1 MHRDPVVVAHGLRKR
16 YAGFAPVL
24 RGVDIEVCAGEMVAI
39 MGPSGCGKSTMLH
52 VLGMLHAPDSGTLS
66 ILGQDVLSFSRQQ
79 TADFRR
85 GNVGFIM
92 QASNLFSHST
102 VFENVEFPLIYENV
116 PSAERWPRVIR
127 ALELVRLSARVH
139 YPSNR
144 LSGGEQQRV
153 AIARAMVNNPR
164 ILMADEP
171 TGALDQRTSRLIMEN
186 FRSLCHASGVAL
198 VMVTHDAK
206 MADYCDSVYTLEEGL
221 LVCQKHSVPEISADA
236 GARLLAGPET
246 KIASCLVADN
256 FLKQGACAIRS
267 EAHLLHNEGLLARTA
282 TLAPGSLL
290 GKDMQNYALPMPVR
304 HFGGVRSLSLWGAFF
319 GFGALPRTD
328 SSWKASLPALR
339 PLGRGAWSRAKA
351 RALAAW
357 SLACGVECL
366 YAAGGKEAPFV
377 AWLASRLAGIPFA
390 LEARTTDGW
399 LAACQDADAKGK
411 AWQEAF
417 RTLCRDAVFVRCD
430 TLALAEALAQ
440 AAGPD
445 LAGKIAFVPDIQTLA
460 PMDEETLA
468 AQHREKRV
476 QTHFLCAGEM
486 AARKGYDK
494 VLKAFSRLKALG
506 LEAKLTMAG
515 AGPELKR
522 LRRQAKAL
530 GLAEDVVFPGYVP
543 HENIASLYLD
553 ADVFLAPGIAQAGG
567 PSDGV
572 PSAMAEAMAFY
583 VPVVASDL
591 PGQAWML
598 DGGRAGI
605 LVPQGDEEK
614 LAQAMERLCRDREE
628 RARLG
633 AAGQERASAVARE
646 ASASLAQLFA
656 PLAAR
661 RRQSL

>member
-1 MHRDPVVVAHGLRKR
+1 MNPVVSAHGLRKR

-52 VLGMLHAPDSGTLS
+52 VLGMLHAPDAGTLS
-66 ILGQDVLSFSRQQ
+66 ILGQDVLSFTRQQ

-102 VFENVEFPLIYENV
+102 VFENVEFPLIYEKV

-206 MADYCDSVYTLEEGL
+206 MAEYCDSIYTLEEGL
-221 LVCQKHSVPEISADA
+221 LVCQRHSVPEISADA
-236 GARLLAGPET
+236 GTRLLAGPEIRLAT
-246 KIASCLVADN
+246 CLVADN

-267 EAHLLHNEGLLARTA
+267 EAHLLHNEGLLARTV
-282 TLAPGSLL
+282 TLAPESLL
-290 GKDMQNYALPMPVR
+290 GKDMQNYSLPMPVR
-304 HFGGVRSLSLWGAFF
+304 HFGGARSLALWGAFL
-319 GFGALPRTD
+319 GLAGLPRTD
-328 SSWKASLPALR
+328 GSWKESLSALR
-339 PLGRGAWSRAKA
+339 PLGCGAWCRAKA
-351 RALAAW
+351 KALAKW
-357 SLACGVECL
+357 CLASRVECL
-366 YAAGGKEAPFV
+366 YAAGGKQAPFV
-377 AWLASRLAGIPFA
+377 AWLASRLAGIPYI

-399 LAACQDADAKGK
+399 LAACQNQGAKGK

-417 RTLCRDAVFVRCD
+417 RTLCRDADFVRCD
-430 TLALAEALAQ
+430 TRALADALAA

-445 LAGKIAFVPDIQTLA
+445 LARKIAFAADIQTLA

-468 AQHREKRV
+468 AQHREKRP

-486 AARKGYDK
+486 SSRKGYDL
-494 VLKAFSRLKALG
+494 VLKAFARLKALG
-506 LEAKLTMAG
+506 LEVKLTMAG
-515 AGPELKR
+515 TGPGLKA
-522 LRRQAKAL
+522 LRRQASAL
-530 GLAEDVVFPGYVP
+530 GIAGETSFPGYVP
-543 HENIASLYLD
+543 HENMASLYLD
-553 ADVFLAPGIAQAGG
+553 ADVFLAPGIAPADG

-572 PSAMAEAMAFY
+572 PSALAEAMAFF

-591 PGQAWML
+591 PGQVWML

-605 LVPQGDEEK
+605 LVPQGDEAK
-614 LAQAMERLCRDREE
+614 LAEAMERLCQDREE

-633 AAGQERASAVARE
+633 AAGQERAAAVARE
-646 ASASLAQLFA
+646 ASAALVQLFA
-656 PLAAR
+656 PLVAR